1 MRLGFQEWLPRIVV
15 APIFLLSLSFIYGLM
30 IWNGYLSLSAS
41 KMLPNYELIGL
52 RNYFDLFASDRFP
65 VAMTNIVV
73 FALLYVSGTIALGVC
88 LAIMLDQKIRAEG
101 VLRSIYLFP
110 MAISFIVTG
119 TAWRWIFNPG
129 VGIESVVRGW
139 GFESFTFD
147 WITRSETALYC
158 IVIAGIWQ
166 GAGFVMALFLAGL
179 RGVDDSILKA
189 AVIDGA
195 TRFKTYTRIVLPM
208 LRPVFLQRRHNRHAP
223 GDQGLRPGRRAGRQR
238 SWLLHRPARHVLLHD
253 RLRPQSDRRG
263 RVERRG
269 HAMHGRVDRRPL
281 HVFRT
286 QGATEMTAAVDFNR
300 LLLWALLILC
310 ALWFLLP
317 LFVMV
322 STSLKNLDEI
332 R

>member
-1 MRLGFQEWLPRIVV
+1 MRLSFQEWLPRIVV

-41 KMLPNYELIGL
+41 RMLPNYEFIGL
-52 RNYFDLFASDRFP
+52 RNYFDLFASDRFR

-208 LRPVFLQRRHNRHAP
+208 LRPVFFSAVIIVTHLAIKAFDLVVALTDSGP
-223 GDQGLRPGRRAGRQR
+223 GYSTDLPATFFFTTAFDRNQIGVAASSAVVMLCMVASTAVPFMYSELRA
-238 SWLLHRPARHVLLHD
+238 RPR
-253 RLRPQSDRRG
+253 
-263 RVERRG
+263 
-269 HAMHGRVDRRPL
+269 
-281 HVFRT
+281 
-286 QGATEMTAAVDFNR
+286 
-300 LLLWALLILC
+300 
-310 ALWFLLP
+310 
-317 LFVMV
+317 
-322 STSLKNLDEI
+322 
-332 R
+332 

>member
-1 MRLGFQEWLPRIVV
+1 MRFTFQEWLPRIVV

-41 KMLPNYELIGL
+41 RMLPNYEFVGL
-52 RNYFDLFASDRFP
+52 RNYFDLFASDRFR

-73 FALLYVSGTIALGVC
+73 FGLLYVSGTIALGVC

-195 TRFKTYTRIVLPM
+195 TRFRTYTRIVLPM
-208 LRPVFLQRRHNRHAP
+208 LRPVFFSAAIIVTHLAIKAFDLVVALTDSGP
-223 GDQGLRPGRRAGRQR
+223 GYSTDLPATFFFTTAFDRNQIGVAASSAVVMLCMVASIAVPFMYSELRA
-238 SWLLHRPARHVLLHD
+238 RPR
-253 RLRPQSDRRG
+253 
-263 RVERRG
+263 
-269 HAMHGRVDRRPL
+269 
-281 HVFRT
+281 
-286 QGATEMTAAVDFNR
+286 
-300 LLLWALLILC
+300 
-310 ALWFLLP
+310 
-317 LFVMV
+317 
-322 STSLKNLDEI
+322 
-332 R
+332 

>member
-1 MRLGFQEWLPRIVV
+1 MRLSFQEWLPRIVV

-41 KMLPNYELIGL
+41 RMLPNYEFIGL
-52 RNYFDLFASDRFP
+52 RNYFDLFASDRFR

-208 LRPVFLQRRHNRHAP
+208 LRPVFFSAVIIVTHLAIKAFDLVVALTDSGP
-223 GDQGLRPGRRAGRQR
+223 GYSTDLPATFFFTTAFDRNQIGVAASSAVVMLCMVASIAVPFMYSELRA
-238 SWLLHRPARHVLLHD
+238 RPR
-253 RLRPQSDRRG
+253 
-263 RVERRG
+263 
-269 HAMHGRVDRRPL
+269 
-281 HVFRT
+281 
-286 QGATEMTAAVDFNR
+286 
-300 LLLWALLILC
+300 
-310 ALWFLLP
+310 
-317 LFVMV
+317 
-322 STSLKNLDEI
+322 
-332 R
+332 

>member
-1 MRLGFQEWLPRIVV
+1 MKFSFQEWLPRIVV
-15 APIFLLSLSFIYGLM
+15 APIFLLSLTFIYGLM

-41 KMLPNYELIGL
+41 RMLPSYEFIGL
-52 RNYFDLFASDRFP
+52 KNYFDLFASDRFR

-129 VGIESVVRGW
+129 VGIESVVRDW

-189 AVIDGA
+189 AAIDGA

-208 LRPVFLQRRHNRHAP
+208 LRPVFFSAAIIVTHLAIKAFDLVVALTDSGP
-223 GDQGLRPGRRAGRQR
+223 GYSTDLPATFFFTIAFDRNQIGVAASSAVVMLCMVASIAVPFMYSELRA
-238 SWLLHRPARHVLLHD
+238 RPR
-253 RLRPQSDRRG
+253 
-263 RVERRG
+263 
-269 HAMHGRVDRRPL
+269 
-281 HVFRT
+281 
-286 QGATEMTAAVDFNR
+286 
-300 LLLWALLILC
+300 
-310 ALWFLLP
+310 
-317 LFVMV
+317 
-322 STSLKNLDEI
+322 
-332 R
+332 